1 MNKID
6 KKLHFLLGKV
16 KEECKKVKNLSDY
29 ELKNKTVE
37 FKERLKNGETTDDI
51 LPEAFAVCCE
61 ADYRVLGMFPFDVQ
75 ILGGIALHLCYL
87 CEMNTGEG
95 KTLTATMPLYLNG
108 LTGKSS
114 ILVTANEYLAI
125 RDAEEMGQVYKFL
138 GLSVEAGVKRDTN
151 EKLDNDSKKDV
162 YNADIVYTTH
172 GALGFDY
179 LLNNLVQS
187 KEDRFMRDFYYVI
200 IDEADSVLLDSASM
214 PLVISGSPRVQ
225 SNLYGITDFFVTTLV
240 EDVHYEIE
248 DKKVWLTNKGIEY
261 AKRYF
266 RIENLYSKEN
276 FDVLRHIVLALRA
289 HFLLEKDID
298 YVATDQGEIVHLSN
312 DKIDGPVF
320 ISLLAKGK
328 GKLKIVGLHDR
339 HSRKE
344 YGSFLP
350 GGIRKVTSKREEVF
364 MYFDPGDMK
373 PPLNVYF
380 SGYKTQEGFEGFY
393 MMRNMGAPF
402 LLISESRLEGGA
414 FYLGD
419 KEYENLIVSGIQDC
433 LKQLGFDRAQL
444 ILSGLSMGTFGALY
458 NGCKLRPHA
467 ILLGKPLASL
477 GDIARNERIS
487 RPGGFP
493 TSLDVL
499 SKNCGDMSE
508 QSMDVLNHRFWDLFD
523 QTDWSQ
529 TKFIVS
535 YMLEDDYDMTAYNRL
550 ISHIDDIG
558 VEIIGKGVHGRHND
572 DTYSIVAWFKNQY
585 DDILK
590 SDFNRGEPNEE

>member
-1 MNKID
+1 MGNEDLSLQLHIPDYVEWNYVNDLKEAIERGYDVCVLNRCINEKEARILLKKIRAYT
-6 KKLHFLLGKV
+6 LFLLDDV
-16 KEECKKVKNLSDY
+16 QVDQWTTWICTSRRARVLDIQT
-29 ELKNKTVE
+29 LQE
-37 FKERLKNGETTDDI
+37 FVNDDI
-51 LPEAFAVCCE
+51 QLFFSYTYGEKYDPHSLSISQSFKGSVSWDGFSGVELE
-61 ADYRVLGMFPFDVQ
+61 GDYG
-75 ILGGIALHLCYL
+75 
-87 CEMNTGEG
+87 N
-95 KTLTATMPLYLNG
+95 
-108 LTGKSS
+108 
-114 ILVTANEYLAI
+114 
-125 RDAEEMGQVYKFL
+125 
-138 GLSVEAGVKRDTN
+138 
-151 EKLDNDSKKDV
+151 
-162 YNADIVYTTH
+162 
-172 GALGFDY
+172 
-179 LLNNLVQS
+179 
-187 KEDRFMRDFYYVI
+187 DFYQVAYWRGNIPVFKDQS
-200 IDEADSVLLDSASM
+200 IDFWLEYEKDDSVSIQLK
-214 PLVISGSPRVQ
+214 IEQFQSGSL
-225 SNLYGITDFFVTTLV
+225 STLQNRWIFSE
-240 EDVHYEIE
+240 EDLESVVCI
-248 DKKVWLTNKGIEY
+248 TNK
-261 AKRYF
+261 KM
-266 RIENLYSKEN
+266 
-276 FDVLRHIVLALRA
+276 
-289 HFLLEKDID
+289 
-298 YVATDQGEIVHLSN
+298 
-312 DKIDGPVF
+312 DGPVF
-320 ISLLAKGK
+320 VSLLAKGK

-419 KEYENLIVSGIQDC
+419 KEYENLIVSGIQDY
-433 LKQLGFDRAQL
+433 LKQLGFDNSQL

-477 GDIARNERIS
+477 GDMANNERIS

-499 SKNCGDMSE
+499 SKNYGDMSLK
-508 QSMDVLNHRFWDLFD
+508 SIDALNRRFWELFD
-523 QTDWSQ
+523 KTDWSQ
-529 TKFIVS
+529 TKFVVS

-585 DDILK
+585 DGILK
-590 SDFNRGEPNEE
+590 SDFKRGDLNEE

>member
-1 MNKID
+1 MQVDQWTTWICTSRRARVLD
-6 KKLHFLLGKV
+6 IQTLQ
-16 KEECKKVKNLSDY
+16 
-29 ELKNKTVE
+29 E
-37 FKERLKNGETTDDI
+37 FVNDDI
-51 LPEAFAVCCE
+51 QLFFSYTYGEKYDPHSLSISQSFKGSVSWDGFSGVELE
-61 ADYRVLGMFPFDVQ
+61 GDYG
-75 ILGGIALHLCYL
+75 
-87 CEMNTGEG
+87 N
-95 KTLTATMPLYLNG
+95 
-108 LTGKSS
+108 
-114 ILVTANEYLAI
+114 
-125 RDAEEMGQVYKFL
+125 
-138 GLSVEAGVKRDTN
+138 
-151 EKLDNDSKKDV
+151 
-162 YNADIVYTTH
+162 
-172 GALGFDY
+172 
-179 LLNNLVQS
+179 
-187 KEDRFMRDFYYVI
+187 DFYQVAYWRGNIPVFKDQS
-200 IDEADSVLLDSASM
+200 IDFWLEYEKDDSVSIQLK
-214 PLVISGSPRVQ
+214 IEQFQSGSL
-225 SNLYGITDFFVTTLV
+225 STLQNRWIFSE
-240 EDVHYEIE
+240 EDLESVVCI
-248 DKKVWLTNKGIEY
+248 TNK
-261 AKRYF
+261 KM
-266 RIENLYSKEN
+266 
-276 FDVLRHIVLALRA
+276 
-289 HFLLEKDID
+289 
-298 YVATDQGEIVHLSN
+298 
-312 DKIDGPVF
+312 DGPVF
-320 ISLLAKGK
+320 VSLLAKGK

-419 KEYENLIVSGIQDC
+419 KEYENLIVSGIQDY
-433 LKQLGFDRAQL
+433 LKQLGFDNSQL

-477 GDIARNERIS
+477 GDMANNERIS

-499 SKNCGDMSE
+499 SKNYGDMSLK
-508 QSMDVLNHRFWDLFD
+508 SIDALNRRFWELFD
-523 QTDWSQ
+523 KTDWSQ
-529 TKFIVS
+529 TKFVVS

-585 DDILK
+585 DGILK
-590 SDFNRGEPNEE
+590 SDFKRGDLNEE

>member
-1 MNKID
+1 MGNEDLSLRLHIPDYVEWNNINDLKDATERSYDVCVLNRCINEKEARILLKKIRAYT
-6 KKLHFLLGKV
+6 LFLLDDV
-16 KEECKKVKNLSDY
+16 QVDQW
-29 ELKNKTVE
+29 
-37 FKERLKNGETTDDI
+37 TTWI
-51 LPEAFAVCCE
+51 CTSRRA
-61 ADYRVLGMFPFDVQ
+61 RVLDIQTLQEFINED
-75 ILGGIALHLCYL
+75 IHLFYSY
-87 CEMNTGEG
+87 TYGE
-95 KTLTATMPLYLNG
+95 KYDPHSL
-108 LTGKSS
+108 S
-114 ILVTANEYLAI
+114 ISQSFKGNVFW
-125 RDAEEMGQVYKFL
+125 DGFS
-138 GLSVEAGVKRDTN
+138 GVELEG
-151 EKLDNDSKKDV
+151 
-162 YNADIVYTTH
+162 
-172 GALGFDY
+172 DY
-179 LLNNLVQS
+179 GN
-187 KEDRFMRDFYYVI
+187 DFYQVAYWRGNIPVFKDQS
-200 IDEADSVLLDSASM
+200 IDFWLEYEKDDFVSIQLK
-214 PLVISGSPRVQ
+214 IEQFQSGSL
-225 SNLYGITDFFVTTLV
+225 STLQNRWIFSE
-240 EDVHYEIE
+240 EDLESVVSI
-248 DKKVWLTNKGIEY
+248 TNK
-261 AKRYF
+261 KM
-266 RIENLYSKEN
+266 
-276 FDVLRHIVLALRA
+276 
-289 HFLLEKDID
+289 
-298 YVATDQGEIVHLSN
+298 
-312 DKIDGPVF
+312 DGPVF
-320 ISLLAKGK
+320 VSLLAKGK

-393 MMRNMGAPF
+393 IMRNMGAPF

-433 LKQLGFDRAQL
+433 LKKLGFDRSQL

-477 GDIARNERIS
+477 GDMANNERIS

-499 SKNCGDMSE
+499 VKNYGDMSE
-508 QSMDVLNHRFWDLFD
+508 KSIDALNYRFWDLFD

-535 YMLEDDYDMTAYNRL
+535 YMLEDDYDMTAYDRL

-585 DDILK
+585 EGILK
-590 SDFNRGEPNEE
+590 SDFGRGDLDEE

>member
-1 MNKID
+1 MGNEDLSLRLHIPDYVEWNNINDLKDATERSYDVCVLNRCINEKEARILLKKIRAYT
-6 KKLHFLLGKV
+6 LFLLDDV
-16 KEECKKVKNLSDY
+16 QVDQW
-29 ELKNKTVE
+29 
-37 FKERLKNGETTDDI
+37 TTWI
-51 LPEAFAVCCE
+51 CTSRRA
-61 ADYRVLGMFPFDVQ
+61 RVLDIQTLQEFINED
-75 ILGGIALHLCYL
+75 IHLFYSY
-87 CEMNTGEG
+87 TYGE
-95 KTLTATMPLYLNG
+95 KYDPHSL
-108 LTGKSS
+108 S
-114 ILVTANEYLAI
+114 ISQSFKGNVFW
-125 RDAEEMGQVYKFL
+125 DGFS
-138 GLSVEAGVKRDTN
+138 GVELEG
-151 EKLDNDSKKDV
+151 
-162 YNADIVYTTH
+162 
-172 GALGFDY
+172 DY
-179 LLNNLVQS
+179 GN
-187 KEDRFMRDFYYVI
+187 DFYQVAYWRGNIPVFKNQS
-200 IDEADSVLLDSASM
+200 IDFWLEYEKDDSVSIQLK
-214 PLVISGSPRVQ
+214 IEQFQSGSLSTLQNRWIFSEEDLESVV
-225 SNLYGITDFFVTTLV
+225 SITNKKMDGPFFV
-240 EDVHYEIE
+240 
-248 DKKVWLTNKGIEY
+248 
-261 AKRYF
+261 
-266 RIENLYSKEN
+266 
-276 FDVLRHIVLALRA
+276 
-289 HFLLEKDID
+289 
-298 YVATDQGEIVHLSN
+298 
-312 DKIDGPVF
+312 
-320 ISLLAKGK
+320 SLLAKGK

-419 KEYENLIVSGIQDC
+419 KEYENLIVSGIEDC
-433 LKQLGFDRAQL
+433 LNQLGFDRSQL

-499 SKNCGDMSE
+499 VKNYGDMSE
-508 QSMDVLNHRFWDLFD
+508 KSIDALNHRFWDLFD

-585 DDILK
+585 EGILK
-590 SDFNRGEPNEE
+590 SDFGRGDLDEE

>member
-1 MNKID
+1 MGNEDLSLQLYIPDYVEWNYINDLKEAIERGYDVCILNRCVNEKEARILLKKIRAYT
-6 KKLHFLLGKV
+6 LFLLDDV
-16 KEECKKVKNLSDY
+16 QVDQW
-29 ELKNKTVE
+29 
-37 FKERLKNGETTDDI
+37 TTWI
-51 LPEAFAVCCE
+51 CTSRRA
-61 ADYRVLGMFPFDVQ
+61 RVLDIQTMQEFINED
-75 ILGGIALHLCYL
+75 IHLFYS
-87 CEMNTGEG
+87 NTYGEKYDPHSLSISQSFKG
-95 KTLTATMPLYLNG
+95 SVFWNG
-108 LTGKSS
+108 FSG
-114 ILVTANEYLAI
+114 
-125 RDAEEMGQVYKFL
+125 
-138 GLSVEAGVKRDTN
+138 VE
-151 EKLDNDSKKDV
+151 LD
-162 YNADIVYTTH
+162 
-172 GALGFDY
+172 GDY
-179 LLNNLVQS
+179 GN
-187 KEDRFMRDFYYVI
+187 DFYQVAYWRGNIPVFKDQS
-200 IDEADSVLLDSASM
+200 IDFWLEYEKDDSVSIQLK
-214 PLVISGSPRVQ
+214 IEQFQSGSL
-225 SNLYGITDFFVTTLV
+225 STLQNRWIFSE
-240 EDVHYEIE
+240 EDLESVVSI
-248 DKKVWLTNKGIEY
+248 TNK
-261 AKRYF
+261 KM
-266 RIENLYSKEN
+266 
-276 FDVLRHIVLALRA
+276 
-289 HFLLEKDID
+289 
-298 YVATDQGEIVHLSN
+298 
-312 DKIDGPVF
+312 DGPVF
-320 ISLLAKGK
+320 VSLLAKGK

-419 KEYENLIVSGIQDC
+419 KEYEDYIVSGIQNC
-433 LKQLGFDRAQL
+433 LNQLGFDRSQL

-477 GDIARNERIS
+477 GDIAVNERIS

-499 SKNCGDMSE
+499 VKNCGDMSE
-508 QSMDVLNHRFWDLFD
+508 KSIDALNHRFWDLFD

-535 YMLEDDYDMTAYNRL
+535 YMLEDDYDMTAYDRL

-572 DTYSIVAWFKNQY
+572 YTYSVVAWFKNQY
-585 DDILK
+585 EGILK
-590 SDFNRGEPNEE
+590 SDFGRGDLDEE

>member
-1 MNKID
+1 MGNEDLSLRLHIPDYVEWNYTNDLGLAKERGYDVCVLNRCVSEKEARILL
-6 KKLHFLLGKV
+6 KKVRAYTLFLLDDV
-16 KEECKKVKNLSDY
+16 QVDQS
-29 ELKNKTVE
+29 
-37 FKERLKNGETTDDI
+37 TTWI
-51 LPEAFAVCCE
+51 CTSRRA
-61 ADYRVLGMFPFDVQ
+61 RVLDIQTLQEFMDED
-75 ILGGIALHLCYL
+75 IHLFYSY
-87 CEMNTGEG
+87 TYGEKYAPHSLSISQSFKG
-95 KTLTATMPLYLNG
+95 SVFWDGFSGVELEGNYGDDYYQVAYWRGNIPVFKDQSIDFWLEYEKDDSVSIQLKLEQFQSGSLSTLQNRWIFSEEDLE
-108 LTGKSS
+108 S
-114 ILVTANEYLAI
+114 II
-125 RDAEEMGQVYKFL
+125 CI
-138 GLSVEAGVKRDTN
+138 TN
-151 EKLDNDSKKDV
+151 EK
-162 YNADIVYTTH
+162 T
-172 GALGFDY
+172 
-179 LLNNLVQS
+179 
-187 KEDRFMRDFYYVI
+187 
-200 IDEADSVLLDSASM
+200 
-214 PLVISGSPRVQ
+214 
-225 SNLYGITDFFVTTLV
+225 
-240 EDVHYEIE
+240 
-248 DKKVWLTNKGIEY
+248 
-261 AKRYF
+261 
-266 RIENLYSKEN
+266 
-276 FDVLRHIVLALRA
+276 
-289 HFLLEKDID
+289 
-298 YVATDQGEIVHLSN
+298 
-312 DKIDGPVF
+312 DGPVF
-320 ISLLAKGK
+320 VSLLAKGK

-393 MMRNMGAPF
+393 MMRSMGAPF

-433 LKQLGFDRAQL
+433 LNQLGFDRSQL

-477 GDIARNERIS
+477 GDMAQNERIS

-499 SKNCGDMSE
+499 SKNYGDMSE
-508 QSMDVLNHRFWDLFD
+508 KSIDALNHRFWNLFD
-523 QTDWSQ
+523 QTDWSE

-585 DDILK
+585 DGILK
-590 SDFNRGEPNEE
+590 SDFKRGDLDEE

>member
-1 MNKID
+1 MGNEDLSLQLHIPDYVEWNCINDLNEATERSYDVCVLNRCVNEKEARILLKKIRAYT
-6 KKLHFLLGKV
+6 LFLLDDV
-16 KEECKKVKNLSDY
+16 QVDQWTTWICTSRRARFLDIQT
-29 ELKNKTVE
+29 LQE
-37 FKERLKNGETTDDI
+37 FVNDDI
-51 LPEAFAVCCE
+51 QLFFSYTYGEKYDPHSLSISQSFKGSVSWDGFSGVELE
-61 ADYRVLGMFPFDVQ
+61 GDYG
-75 ILGGIALHLCYL
+75 
-87 CEMNTGEG
+87 N
-95 KTLTATMPLYLNG
+95 
-108 LTGKSS
+108 
-114 ILVTANEYLAI
+114 
-125 RDAEEMGQVYKFL
+125 
-138 GLSVEAGVKRDTN
+138 
-151 EKLDNDSKKDV
+151 
-162 YNADIVYTTH
+162 
-172 GALGFDY
+172 
-179 LLNNLVQS
+179 
-187 KEDRFMRDFYYVI
+187 DFYQVAYWRGNIPVFKDQS
-200 IDEADSVLLDSASM
+200 IDFWLEYEKDDSVSIQLK
-214 PLVISGSPRVQ
+214 IEQFQSGSL
-225 SNLYGITDFFVTTLV
+225 STLQNRWIFSE
-240 EDVHYEIE
+240 EDLESVVCI
-248 DKKVWLTNKGIEY
+248 TNK
-261 AKRYF
+261 KM
-266 RIENLYSKEN
+266 
-276 FDVLRHIVLALRA
+276 
-289 HFLLEKDID
+289 
-298 YVATDQGEIVHLSN
+298 
-312 DKIDGPVF
+312 DGPVF
-320 ISLLAKGK
+320 VSLLAMGK

-433 LKQLGFDRAQL
+433 LNQLGFDHSQL

-477 GDIARNERIS
+477 GDMANNERIS
-487 RPGGFP
+487 RPGVFP

-499 SKNCGDMSE
+499 SKNYGDMSE
-508 QSMDVLNHRFWDLFD
+508 KSMDALNHRFWDLFD

-535 YMLEDDYDMTAYNRL
+535 YMLEDDYDMTAYDRL

-572 DTYSIVAWFKNQY
+572 DTYSIVVWFKNQY

-590 SDFNRGEPNEE
+590 SDFGRGDLDEE

>member
-1 MNKID
+1 M
-6 KKLHFLLGKV
+6 
-16 KEECKKVKNLSDY
+16 EY
-29 ELKNKTVE
+29 E
-37 FKERLKNGETTDDI
+37 
-51 LPEAFAVCCE
+51 
-61 ADYRVLGMFPFDVQ
+61 
-75 ILGGIALHLCYL
+75 
-87 CEMNTGEG
+87 
-95 KTLTATMPLYLNG
+95 
-108 LTGKSS
+108 
-114 ILVTANEYLAI
+114 
-125 RDAEEMGQVYKFL
+125 
-138 GLSVEAGVKRDTN
+138 
-151 EKLDNDSKKDV
+151 KD
-162 YNADIVYTTH
+162 
-172 GALGFDY
+172 
-179 LLNNLVQS
+179 
-187 KEDRFMRDFYYVI
+187 
-200 IDEADSVLLDSASM
+200 DSVSIQLK
-214 PLVISGSPRVQ
+214 IEQFQSGSL
-225 SNLYGITDFFVTTLV
+225 STLQNRWIFSE
-240 EDVHYEIE
+240 EDLESVVCI
-248 DKKVWLTNKGIEY
+248 TNK
-261 AKRYF
+261 KM
-266 RIENLYSKEN
+266 
-276 FDVLRHIVLALRA
+276 
-289 HFLLEKDID
+289 
-298 YVATDQGEIVHLSN
+298 
-312 DKIDGPVF
+312 DGPVF
-320 ISLLAKGK
+320 VSLLAKGK

-433 LKQLGFDRAQL
+433 LKQLGFDRSQL

-477 GDIARNERIS
+477 GDMANNERIS

-499 SKNCGDMSE
+499 SKNYGDMSE
-508 QSMDVLNHRFWDLFD
+508 KSIDSLNHRFWDLFD

-590 SDFNRGEPNEE
+590 SDFNRGEPDEK

>member
-1 MNKID
+1 MGNEDLSLRLHIPDYVEWNNINDLKDATERSYDVCVLNRCVNEKEARILLKKIRAYT
-6 KKLHFLLGKV
+6 LFLLDDV
-16 KEECKKVKNLSDY
+16 QVDQW
-29 ELKNKTVE
+29 
-37 FKERLKNGETTDDI
+37 TTWI
-51 LPEAFAVCCE
+51 CTSRRA
-61 ADYRVLGMFPFDVQ
+61 RVLDIQTLQEFINEDIHLFYSYTYGEKYDPHSLSISQSFKGSVFWN
-75 ILGGIALHLCYL
+75 GFSGI
-87 CEMNTGEG
+87 E
-95 KTLTATMPLYLNG
+95 
-108 LTGKSS
+108 
-114 ILVTANEYLAI
+114 
-125 RDAEEMGQVYKFL
+125 
-138 GLSVEAGVKRDTN
+138 
-151 EKLDNDSKKDV
+151 LD
-162 YNADIVYTTH
+162 
-172 GALGFDY
+172 GDY
-179 LLNNLVQS
+179 GN
-187 KEDRFMRDFYYVI
+187 DFYQVAYWRGNIPVFKDQS
-200 IDEADSVLLDSASM
+200 IDFWLEYEKDDSVSIQLK
-214 PLVISGSPRVQ
+214 IEQFQSGSL
-225 SNLYGITDFFVTTLV
+225 STLQNRWIFSE
-240 EDVHYEIE
+240 EDLESVVCI
-248 DKKVWLTNKGIEY
+248 TNK
-261 AKRYF
+261 KM
-266 RIENLYSKEN
+266 
-276 FDVLRHIVLALRA
+276 
-289 HFLLEKDID
+289 
-298 YVATDQGEIVHLSN
+298 
-312 DKIDGPVF
+312 DGPVF
-320 ISLLAKGK
+320 VSLLAKGK

-393 MMRNMGAPF
+393 MMRSMEAPF

-433 LKQLGFDRAQL
+433 LNQLGFDNSQL

-477 GDIARNERIS
+477 GDMANNERIS

-499 SKNCGDMSE
+499 VKNYGDMSE
-508 QSMDVLNHRFWDLFD
+508 KSIDALNHRFWDLFD
-523 QTDWSQ
+523 KTDWSQ

-535 YMLEDDYDMTAYNRL
+535 YMLEDDYDMTAYNHL

-585 DDILK
+585 EGILK
-590 SDFNRGEPNEE
+590 SDFGRGDLDEE

>member
-1 MNKID
+1 MGNEDLSLRLHIPDYVEWNNINDLKDATERSYDVCVLNRCINEKEARILLKKIRAYT
-6 KKLHFLLGKV
+6 LFLLDDV
-16 KEECKKVKNLSDY
+16 QVDQW
-29 ELKNKTVE
+29 
-37 FKERLKNGETTDDI
+37 TTWI
-51 LPEAFAVCCE
+51 CTSRRA
-61 ADYRVLGMFPFDVQ
+61 RVLDIQTLQEFINED
-75 ILGGIALHLCYL
+75 IHLFYSY
-87 CEMNTGEG
+87 TYGE
-95 KTLTATMPLYLNG
+95 KYDPHSL
-108 LTGKSS
+108 S
-114 ILVTANEYLAI
+114 ISQSFKGNVFW
-125 RDAEEMGQVYKFL
+125 DGFS
-138 GLSVEAGVKRDTN
+138 GVELEG
-151 EKLDNDSKKDV
+151 
-162 YNADIVYTTH
+162 
-172 GALGFDY
+172 DY
-179 LLNNLVQS
+179 GN
-187 KEDRFMRDFYYVI
+187 DFYQVAYWRGNIPVFKNQS
-200 IDEADSVLLDSASM
+200 IDFWLEYEKDDSVSIQLK
-214 PLVISGSPRVQ
+214 IEQFQSGSLSTLQNRWIFSEEDLESVV
-225 SNLYGITDFFVTTLV
+225 SITNKKMDGPFFV
-240 EDVHYEIE
+240 
-248 DKKVWLTNKGIEY
+248 
-261 AKRYF
+261 
-266 RIENLYSKEN
+266 
-276 FDVLRHIVLALRA
+276 
-289 HFLLEKDID
+289 
-298 YVATDQGEIVHLSN
+298 
-312 DKIDGPVF
+312 
-320 ISLLAKGK
+320 SLLAKGK

-419 KEYENLIVSGIQDC
+419 KEYENLIVSGIEDC
-433 LKQLGFDRAQL
+433 LNQLGFDRSQL

-499 SKNCGDMSE
+499 VKNYGDMSE
-508 QSMDVLNHRFWDLFD
+508 KSIDALNHRFWDLFD

-535 YMLEDDYDMTAYNRL
+535 YMLEDDYGMTAYNRL

-585 DDILK
+585 EGILK
-590 SDFNRGEPNEE
+590 SDFGRGDLDEE

>member
-1 MNKID
+1 MNKISVLQVGNED
-6 KKLHFLLGKV
+6 LSVQLHIPDFVDWNYVDDLEEATERGYDVCVLSRCV
-16 KEECKKVKNLSDY
+16 NKEESYILLKKIRAY
-29 ELKNKTVE
+29 
-37 FKERLKNGETTDDI
+37 
-51 LPEAFAVCCE
+51 
-61 ADYRVLGMFPFDVQ
+61 
-75 ILGGIALHLCYL
+75 
-87 CEMNTGEG
+87 
-95 KTLTATMPLYLNG
+95 TL
-108 LTGKSS
+108 
-114 ILVTANEYLAI
+114 
-125 RDAEEMGQVYKFL
+125 
-138 GLSVEAGVKRDTN
+138 
-151 EKLDNDSKKDV
+151 
-162 YNADIVYTTH
+162 
-172 GALGFDY
+172 
-179 LLNNLVQS
+179 
-187 KEDRFMRDFYYVI
+187 
-200 IDEADSVLLDSASM
+200 
-214 PLVISGSPRVQ
+214 
-225 SNLYGITDFFVTTLV
+225 
-240 EDVHYEIE
+240 
-248 DKKVWLTNKGIEY
+248 
-261 AKRYF
+261 
-266 RIENLYSKEN
+266 
-276 FDVLRHIVLALRA
+276 
-289 HFLLEKDID
+289 FLLEDVDVDKWTTWICMSRRAKVLDIQTLQEFIEEDIQLFYSYTYGEKFYPQALSVSQSFKGSVFWNGYSGVELDGDYGNDFYQVAYWRYNIPLFKGQTLDLWLEYEKDESVSIELKIEQFEGGSLSALQNRWICSEKD
-298 YVATDQGEIVHLSN
+298 LSSIVHLTN
-312 DKIDGPVF
+312 DKKNGPLF
-320 ISLLAKGK
+320 FSLLAKGK

-393 MMRNMGAPF
+393 MMRSMGAPF

-433 LKQLGFDRAQL
+433 LNQLGFDCSQL

-477 GDIARNERIS
+477 GDMANNERIS

-499 SKNCGDMSE
+499 SKNYGDMSDR
-508 QSMDVLNHRFWDLFD
+508 SIDALNHRFWDLFD
-523 QTDWSQ
+523 KTDWSQ

-585 DDILK
+585 DGILK
-590 SDFNRGEPNEE
+590 SDFKRGDLNEE

>member
-1 MNKID
+1 MGNEDLSLRLHIPDYVEWNNINDLKDATERSYDVCVLNRCINEKEARILLKKIRAYT
-6 KKLHFLLGKV
+6 LFLLDDV
-16 KEECKKVKNLSDY
+16 QVDQW
-29 ELKNKTVE
+29 
-37 FKERLKNGETTDDI
+37 TTWI
-51 LPEAFAVCCE
+51 CTSRRA
-61 ADYRVLGMFPFDVQ
+61 RVLDIQTLQEFINED
-75 ILGGIALHLCYL
+75 IHLFYSY
-87 CEMNTGEG
+87 TYGE
-95 KTLTATMPLYLNG
+95 KYDPHSL
-108 LTGKSS
+108 S
-114 ILVTANEYLAI
+114 ISQSFKGNVFW
-125 RDAEEMGQVYKFL
+125 DGFS
-138 GLSVEAGVKRDTN
+138 GVELEG
-151 EKLDNDSKKDV
+151 
-162 YNADIVYTTH
+162 
-172 GALGFDY
+172 DY
-179 LLNNLVQS
+179 GN
-187 KEDRFMRDFYYVI
+187 DFYQVAYWRGNIPVFKNQS
-200 IDEADSVLLDSASM
+200 IDFWLEYEKDDSVSI
-214 PLVISGSPRVQ
+214 PLKIEQFQSGSLSTLQNRWIFSEEDLESVV
-225 SNLYGITDFFVTTLV
+225 SITNKKMDGPFFV
-240 EDVHYEIE
+240 
-248 DKKVWLTNKGIEY
+248 
-261 AKRYF
+261 
-266 RIENLYSKEN
+266 
-276 FDVLRHIVLALRA
+276 
-289 HFLLEKDID
+289 
-298 YVATDQGEIVHLSN
+298 
-312 DKIDGPVF
+312 
-320 ISLLAKGK
+320 SLLAKGK

-419 KEYENLIVSGIQDC
+419 KEYENLIVSGIEDC
-433 LKQLGFDRAQL
+433 LNQLGFDRSQL

-499 SKNCGDMSE
+499 VKNYGDMSE
-508 QSMDVLNHRFWDLFD
+508 KSIDALNHRFWDLFD

-585 DDILK
+585 EGILK
-590 SDFNRGEPNEE
+590 SDFGRGDLDEE

>member
-1 MNKID
+1 MNRISVLQVGNEDFNLQLHIPDYVEWNYINDLKEATERGYDVCVLNRCVNEKEARILLKKIRAYT
-6 KKLHFLLGKV
+6 LFLLDDV
-16 KEECKKVKNLSDY
+16 NVDQW
-29 ELKNKTVE
+29 
-37 FKERLKNGETTDDI
+37 TTWI
-51 LPEAFAVCCE
+51 CTSRRA
-61 ADYRVLGMFPFDVQ
+61 RVLDLETLQEFINEDIHLFYSYTYGEKYDPHSLSISPSFKGSVFWNGFSGVELEGDYGHDYYQ
-75 ILGGIALHLCYL
+75 IAYWRGNIPVFKDQSIDFWLEYEKDDSVSIQLKIEQFQSGSLS
-87 CEMNTGEG
+87 
-95 KTLTATMPLYLNG
+95 TLQNRWIFSEEDLE
-108 LTGKSS
+108 S
-114 ILVTANEYLAI
+114 II
-125 RDAEEMGQVYKFL
+125 CI
-138 GLSVEAGVKRDTN
+138 TN
-151 EKLDNDSKKDV
+151 EK
-162 YNADIVYTTH
+162 T
-172 GALGFDY
+172 
-179 LLNNLVQS
+179 
-187 KEDRFMRDFYYVI
+187 
-200 IDEADSVLLDSASM
+200 
-214 PLVISGSPRVQ
+214 
-225 SNLYGITDFFVTTLV
+225 
-240 EDVHYEIE
+240 
-248 DKKVWLTNKGIEY
+248 
-261 AKRYF
+261 
-266 RIENLYSKEN
+266 
-276 FDVLRHIVLALRA
+276 
-289 HFLLEKDID
+289 
-298 YVATDQGEIVHLSN
+298 
-312 DKIDGPVF
+312 DGPVF
-320 ISLLAKGK
+320 VSLLAKGK

-393 MMRNMGAPF
+393 MMRSMGAPF

-419 KEYENLIVSGIQDC
+419 KEYEDLIVYGIQDC
-433 LKQLGFDRAQL
+433 LNQLGFDRSQL
-444 ILSGLSMGTFGALY
+444 ILLGLSMGTFGALY

-477 GDIARNERIS
+477 GDMAQNERIS

-499 SKNCGDMSE
+499 SKNYGDMSDR
-508 QSMDVLNHRFWDLFD
+508 SIDALNHRFWDLFD

-585 DDILK
+585 DGILK
-590 SDFNRGEPNEE
+590 SDFGRGDLDEE

>member
-1 MNKID
+1 MNKISVLQVGKED
-6 KKLHFLLGKV
+6 LSLQLHIPDNVTWNYVDDLEEATERGYDVCVLSRCV
-16 KEECKKVKNLSDY
+16 NKEEAYILLKKIRAYTMFVLDSV
-29 ELKNKTVE
+29 ELKGWTKWIYASRMAKYVDVNSLQTFIDKDIQLFYSYTYGEKFVPQTLSISQSFKGSVFWDGFSGVE
-37 FKERLKNGETTDDI
+37 LDGDYGDDFYQIAYWRYNIPLFKGQTLDLWLEFEKDESVSIELKIEQF
-51 LPEAFAVCCE
+51 E
-61 ADYRVLGMFPFDVQ
+61 
-75 ILGGIALHLCYL
+75 GGSLSSLQNRWIYSEKDL
-87 CEMNTGEG
+87 
-95 KTLTATMPLYLNG
+95 
-108 LTGKSS
+108 SS
-114 ILVTANEYLAI
+114 I
-125 RDAEEMGQVYKFL
+125 VY
-138 GLSVEAGVKRDTN
+138 
-151 EKLDNDSKKDV
+151 
-162 YNADIVYTTH
+162 
-172 GALGFDY
+172 
-179 LLNNLVQS
+179 
-187 KEDRFMRDFYYVI
+187 
-200 IDEADSVLLDSASM
+200 
-214 PLVISGSPRVQ
+214 
-225 SNLYGITDFFVTTLV
+225 
-240 EDVHYEIE
+240 
-248 DKKVWLTNKGIEY
+248 
-261 AKRYF
+261 
-266 RIENLYSKEN
+266 
-276 FDVLRHIVLALRA
+276 
-289 HFLLEKDID
+289 
-298 YVATDQGEIVHLSN
+298 LSN

-320 ISLLAKGK
+320 ISLLAKGR

-419 KEYENLIVSGIQDC
+419 KEYENLIV
-433 LKQLGFDRAQL
+433 
-444 ILSGLSMGTFGALY
+444 Y

-477 GDIARNERIS
+477 GDMANNERIS

-523 QTDWSQ
+523 QTDWSH
-529 TKFIVS
+529 TKFIIS

-550 ISHIDDIG
+550 ISHIDDVG
-558 VEIIGKGVHGRHND
+558 VEVIGKGVHGRQND

>member
-1 MNKID
+1 MNKISVLQVGNED
-6 KKLHFLLGKV
+6 LSLRLHIPDYVEWNYINDLKEAIERGYDVCILNRCVNEKEARILLKKIRAYTLFLLDDV
-16 KEECKKVKNLSDY
+16 QVDQWTTWICTSRRARVLDIQT
-29 ELKNKTVE
+29 LQE
-37 FKERLKNGETTDDI
+37 FVNDDI
-51 LPEAFAVCCE
+51 QLFFSYTYGEKYDPHSLSISQSFKGSVSCDGFSGVELE
-61 ADYRVLGMFPFDVQ
+61 GDYG
-75 ILGGIALHLCYL
+75 
-87 CEMNTGEG
+87 N
-95 KTLTATMPLYLNG
+95 
-108 LTGKSS
+108 
-114 ILVTANEYLAI
+114 
-125 RDAEEMGQVYKFL
+125 
-138 GLSVEAGVKRDTN
+138 
-151 EKLDNDSKKDV
+151 
-162 YNADIVYTTH
+162 
-172 GALGFDY
+172 
-179 LLNNLVQS
+179 
-187 KEDRFMRDFYYVI
+187 DFYQVAYWRGNIPVFKDQS
-200 IDEADSVLLDSASM
+200 IDFWLEYEKDDSVSIQLK
-214 PLVISGSPRVQ
+214 IEQFQSGSL
-225 SNLYGITDFFVTTLV
+225 STLQNRWIFSE
-240 EDVHYEIE
+240 EDLESVVSI
-248 DKKVWLTNKGIEY
+248 TNK
-261 AKRYF
+261 KM
-266 RIENLYSKEN
+266 
-276 FDVLRHIVLALRA
+276 
-289 HFLLEKDID
+289 
-298 YVATDQGEIVHLSN
+298 
-312 DKIDGPVF
+312 DGPVF
-320 ISLLAKGK
+320 VSLLAKGK

-350 GGIRKVTSKREEVF
+350 GGICKVTSKREEVF

-402 LLISESRLEGGA
+402 LLISESRLEGGG

-433 LKQLGFDRAQL
+433 LNQLGFDRSQL

-477 GDIARNERIS
+477 GDIAVNERIS

-499 SKNCGDMSE
+499 VKNYGDMSE
-508 QSMDVLNHRFWDLFD
+508 KSTDALNHRLWDLFD

-535 YMLEDDYDMTAYNRL
+535 YMLEDDYDMTAYDRL

-585 DDILK
+585 DGILK
-590 SDFNRGEPNEE
+590 SDFGRGDLDEE

>member
-1 MNKID
+1 MGNEDLSLQLHIPDYVEWNYVNDLKEATERSYDVCVLNRCVNKEEAYILL
-6 KKLHFLLGKV
+6 KKIRAYTLFLLDDV
-16 KEECKKVKNLSDY
+16 AVDQWTTWICTSRRARVLDIQT
-29 ELKNKTVE
+29 LQE
-37 FKERLKNGETTDDI
+37 FVNDDI
-51 LPEAFAVCCE
+51 QLFFSYTYGEKYDPHSLSISQSFKGSVSWDGFSGVELE
-61 ADYRVLGMFPFDVQ
+61 GDYG
-75 ILGGIALHLCYL
+75 
-87 CEMNTGEG
+87 N
-95 KTLTATMPLYLNG
+95 
-108 LTGKSS
+108 
-114 ILVTANEYLAI
+114 
-125 RDAEEMGQVYKFL
+125 
-138 GLSVEAGVKRDTN
+138 
-151 EKLDNDSKKDV
+151 
-162 YNADIVYTTH
+162 
-172 GALGFDY
+172 
-179 LLNNLVQS
+179 
-187 KEDRFMRDFYYVI
+187 DFYQVAYWRGNIPVFKDQS
-200 IDEADSVLLDSASM
+200 IDFWLEYEKDDSVSIQLK
-214 PLVISGSPRVQ
+214 IEQFQSGSL
-225 SNLYGITDFFVTTLV
+225 STLQNRWIFSE
-240 EDVHYEIE
+240 EDLESVVCI
-248 DKKVWLTNKGIEY
+248 TNK
-261 AKRYF
+261 KM
-266 RIENLYSKEN
+266 
-276 FDVLRHIVLALRA
+276 
-289 HFLLEKDID
+289 
-298 YVATDQGEIVHLSN
+298 
-312 DKIDGPVF
+312 DGPVF
-320 ISLLAKGK
+320 VSLLAKGK

-419 KEYENLIVSGIQDC
+419 KEYENLIVSGIQDY
-433 LKQLGFDRAQL
+433 LKQLGFDNSQL

-477 GDIARNERIS
+477 GDMANNERIS

-499 SKNCGDMSE
+499 SKNYGDMSLK
-508 QSMDVLNHRFWDLFD
+508 SIDALNRRFWELFD
-523 QTDWSQ
+523 KTDWSQ
-529 TKFIVS
+529 TKFVVS

-585 DDILK
+585 DGILK
-590 SDFNRGEPNEE
+590 SDFKRGDLNEE